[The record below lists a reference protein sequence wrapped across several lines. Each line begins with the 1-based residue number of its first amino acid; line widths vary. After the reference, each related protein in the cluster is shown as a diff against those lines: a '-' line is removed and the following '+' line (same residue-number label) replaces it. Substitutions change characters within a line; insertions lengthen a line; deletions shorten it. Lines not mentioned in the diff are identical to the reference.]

1 LNLHVSFLALIFLL
15 SGCGRLHSRD
25 LQTETSNNN
34 PHSATIS
41 WAPSASPVAGYN
53 VYRTSPPG
61 GPVKLTPKIISAT
74 QYTDRT
80 VEAGH
85 TYIYFVTS
93 VDSRGMESSPSMKAT
108 VTIPTTVTP
117 PAQQ

>member
-1 LNLHVSFLALIFLL
+1 M
-15 SGCGRLHSRD
+15 
-25 LQTETSNNN
+25 
-34 PHSATIS
+34 
-41 WAPSASPVAGYN
+41 
-53 VYRTSPPG
+53 YRTSPPG